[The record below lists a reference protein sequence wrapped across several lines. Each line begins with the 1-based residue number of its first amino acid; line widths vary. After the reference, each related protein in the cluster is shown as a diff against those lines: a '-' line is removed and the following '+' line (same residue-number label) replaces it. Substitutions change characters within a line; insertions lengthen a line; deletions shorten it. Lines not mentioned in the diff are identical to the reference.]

1 MIEYGTD
8 AQKAEWIDDLAE
20 GRRGFAFGI
29 TEPEHGSDATY
40 METHAERDGDEWV
53 INGEKTWN
61 TGIHSAQYDLIFAR
75 TSGKAGDG
83 DGHHRLPRA
92 DRARRASRSRSSCG
106 RSTCRP
112 TTPTS
117 R

>member
-1 MIEYGTD
+1 
-8 AQKAEWIDDLAE
+8 
-20 GRRGFAFGI
+20 
-29 TEPEHGSDATY
+29 
-40 METHAERDGDEWV
+40 METTAVRDGDEWI

-61 TGIHSAQYDLIFAR
+61 TGIHKAQYDLIFAR

-83 DGHHRLPRA
+83 RGITAFLTPTSPP
-92 DRARRASRSRSSCG
+92 ASRSRSSCG